1 MTWLL
6 CEGGSQRDGRLPCK
20 LREVF
25 RTFSALGVTAEPVV
39 YSDAAVA
46 AVRDQLLVLD
56 GVLVWVN
63 PIEQAS
69 TARSSTLCCARS
81 PTPACG

>member
-1 MTWLL
+1 MPKVGLL
-6 CEGGSQRDGRLPCK
+6 WRAEWDPPETAGHTTDSCK

-63 PIEQAS
+63 PIEQGLS
-69 TARSSTLCCARS
+69 HTL
-81 PTPACG
+81 PDTG